1 MELQKLEIEQ
11 QEKILESNDLKAQL
25 KRDPQVLQ
33 LVAKIDPKNQVG
45 LLEFGREPANEISNF
60 TGKILNT
67 IKSSSMEESSELLK
81 QLGKIMDKFDKKDF
95 VEKPSFFGKIF
106 KQGEKIIDKLF
117 NKYQT
122 MGSEIDKVFVEITKY
137 EKEMKKSTV
146 TLEELYNANFN
157 YFMELEKYILAG
169 ELKVNQLRQ
178 QVPNLQ
184 QKAESGDQ
192 LVFNGIELTAKC
204 N

>member
-33 LVAKIDPKNQVG
+33 LVAKIDPKNQIG

-95 VEKPSFFGKIF
+95 VRKAFFF
-106 KQGEKIIDKLF
+106 
-117 NKYQT
+117 
-122 MGSEIDKVFVEITKY
+122 
-137 EKEMKKSTV
+137 
-146 TLEELYNANFN
+146 
-157 YFMELEKYILAG
+157 
-169 ELKVNQLRQ
+169 R
-178 QVPNLQ
+178 
-184 QKAESGDQ
+184 
-192 LVFNGIELTAKC
+192 
-204 N
+204 